1 MTNRSHPI
9 RESIA
14 CFVLLAVATVIVYG
28 HVSLGLWQGR
38 APGQFDV
45 RHYFVPMSFL
55 YDFAIDY
62 GELPEW
68 NPFSF
73 SGTPFVANPQ
83 SIVFYPPQLIRSL
96 LTFEVTPLNTYYGLV
111 ILFALQ
117 SIGAGIGTY
126 LLARSYKLGWT
137 ASFAAAIIF
146 TFGVCLTRR
155 VVALQFASTLLWIPF
170 LMIALRRMLSA
181 RDASTRFFYA
191 SGCGLL
197 LGISI
202 LSGFVHI
209 HFYIALMIGVYWIAS
224 RVTGLDAPA
233 DVRSRLSL
241 RGMARD
247 ALHLGVMFII
257 AACISAPMLLP
268 AAEYAGFTNRS
279 GERDPKLPDYETDTL
294 PIRETMFG
302 PLSPDAAAPER
313 SLGYRTAGLS
323 VYLLAFAGLL
333 GARRKEAIALAVVFL
348 ALLDC
353 TLGPP
358 FPIASLI
365 ERFSPFQMVV
375 PSRAFVV
382 GSLPLALCA
391 AYGVESIR
399 TLAVN
404 QRAKIARGGMLLI
417 AGVVLVGVST
427 LPWSDRA
434 LQLTAFVGF
443 FLIVATWV
451 RLPIPVGAVAC
462 AVVFAESLIW
472 NYRAIPILIDK
483 REFINIAS
491 YTTPPDPQWLV
502 NARVCDPAPNAHLL
516 ALTPVLNGYDP
527 LYLRSVWNLMAP
539 PYHIWNYE
547 RFLRAQEAVIE
558 NPRTYH
564 VFKRPFWLTRQYVNG
579 PLPARDRPFAPT
591 TTAFVDTEE
600 TLLIPEVHLDALA
613 HDWMSAT
620 VDRVSLPIQR
630 APQTDASQAAHSEI
644 HIPDSTPIQRQRALS
659 LRYTSPCTGRL
670 QVWMTGGEPEVAIPV
685 LTTRIAGTGSREETL
700 TVPLADLENA
710 QITLMFDSRIDQC
723 EIDWRQAELLI
734 DREDENDL
742 ITIVSRSFNSARVD
756 VGPLNGSRLLAFLD
770 ADYPGWTARVDGEPA
785 RVLRV
790 DSAFKGV
797 VVSQG
802 THTVEFRYRS
812 SPMRLGMVVATI
824 ALLVVCAGSLWPFI
838 ARRRSPSSSN
848 TNAG

>member
-1 MTNRSHPI
+1 MTKQSHPI
-9 RESIA
+9 RESVV
-14 CFVLLAVATVIVYG
+14 CFVLLAIATAIVYG
-28 HVSLGLWQGR
+28 HVTLGLWQGR

-55 YDFAIDY
+55 YDFALDY

-73 SGTPFVANPQ
+73 GGTPFVANPQ
-83 SIVFYPPQLIRSL
+83 SIVFYPPQFIRSL
-96 LTFEVTPLNTYYGLV
+96 LTFEITPLNTYYGLV

-126 LLARSYKLGWT
+126 LYARSYKLGQS

-146 TFGVCLTRR
+146 AFGICLTRR

-170 LMIALRRMLSA
+170 LMIGLRRMLSA

-191 SGCGLL
+191 TGCGLL

-209 HFYIALMIGVYWIAS
+209 HFYIALMIGIYWIAS
-224 RVTGLDAPA
+224 RVAGLDATA
-233 DVRSRLSL
+233 EFRSRLSP
-241 RGMARD
+241 RGMVRD
-247 ALHLGVMFII
+247 VVHLGVMFAV
-257 AACISAPMLLP
+257 AASISAPMLLP
-268 AAEYAGFTNRS
+268 AAEYAGFTNRT
-279 GERDPKLPDYETDTL
+279 GDHDPNLLEYETDTL

-302 PLSPDAAAPER
+302 PLSPDTGSPER

-323 VYLLAFAGLL
+323 VYLLAFAALL
-333 GARRKEAIALAVVFL
+333 GTRRKEVLALAVVFL

-365 ERFSPFQMVV
+365 ERFSPFQMVE

-391 AYGVESIR
+391 AFGVESVR
-399 TLAVN
+399 TLAVTH
-404 QRAKIARGGMLLI
+404 RTKVVRGALLFT
-417 AGVVLVGVST
+417 AGAVLIGVST

-434 LQLTAFVGF
+434 LHLTAFMAF
-443 FLIVATWV
+443 FLIAATWV
-451 RLPIPVGAVAC
+451 RLPFPAGVMIC
-462 AVVFAESLIW
+462 TVVFAESLVW

-483 REFINIAS
+483 REFIDIAS
-491 YTTPPDPQWLV
+491 YTTPPIPQWRS

-516 ALTPVLNGYDP
+516 TLTPVLNGYDP

-564 VFKRPFWLTRQYVNG
+564 VFKRPFWLARQYVNG
-579 PLPARDRPFAPT
+579 PLPSRDRPFAPT
-591 TTAFVDTEE
+591 TTAFVDTDEA
-600 TLLIPEVHLDALA
+600 LAIPEVLEEALEGA
-613 HDWMSAT
+613 WVSAS
-620 VDRVSLPIQR
+620 VDRIPLQIEL
-630 APQTDASQAAHSEI
+630 APQTDASQAAHMEI
-644 HIPDSTPIQRQRALS
+644 DLPDTTPFQQQRVLS

-670 QVWMTGGEPEVAIPV
+670 QVWMAGGEPEIARPV
-685 LTTRIAGTGSREETL
+685 LTARIAGTGSLEETL
-700 TVPLADLENA
+700 TVPLADLTNA
-710 QITLMFDSRIDQC
+710 QVTLMFDSRVDHCQI
-723 EIDWRQAELLI
+723 EWRQAELLI
-734 DREDENDL
+734 DQEDENDL
-742 ITIVSRSFNSARVD
+742 ITIASRSFNSARVD
-756 VGPLNGSRLLAFLD
+756 IGPIDGPRLLAFLD
-770 ADYPGWTARVDGEPA
+770 ADYPGWTATVDNRPAPIVRVND
-785 RVLRV
+785 
-790 DSAFKGV
+790 AFKGV
-797 VVSQG
+797 VVEAG
-802 THTVEFRYRS
+802 THTVAFRYRS
-812 SPMRLGMVVATI
+812 WRMRLGMIVATF
-824 ALLVVCAGSLWPFI
+824 ALVVVCAGSMWKLVT
-838 ARRRSPSSSN
+838 RYRKRSS
-848 TNAG
+848 